1 MFEYLRKV
9 LSPER
14 DEQVSQEIETSSTKS
29 TSKKYQVATAAL
41 LVEVAKADGNF
52 SEDERKRIIDLMK
65 NDFDLDDECVNELLA
80 LSEQKVKDSVS
91 IYEFSS
97 VINESFT
104 QQEKL
109 DLIKNL
115 WRIIYEDGKLDSH
128 EDRLIKIIGSTM
140 NIDHKDIIAA
150 KLFVKQEIGEINE
163 QSSEVWNV
171 NYGINLE
178 GLSTL
183 IFQLTLNHRDY
194 FSTRWFNFGSEPV
207 YNFSFLRN
215 NKFFKIPLHV
225 TFFSNRIIN
234 QPFVK
239 R

>member
-9 LSPER
+9 ISPER
-14 DEQVSQEIETSSTKS
+14 DEQLSQEIGTYSTKS

-65 NDFDLDDECVNELLA
+65 NDFDLDDECVNELIA
-80 LSEQKVKDSVS
+80 ISEQKVKDSVS

-97 VINESFT
+97 VINERFT

-128 EDRLIKIIGSTM
+128 EDRLIKIIGSTL
-140 NIDHKDIIAA
+140 NLEHKDIIAA
-150 KLFVKQEIGEINE
+150 KLFVKQELG
-163 QSSEVWNV
+163 
-171 NYGINLE
+171 
-178 GLSTL
+178 
-183 IFQLTLNHRDY
+183 R
-194 FSTRWFNFGSEPV
+194 
-207 YNFSFLRN
+207 
-215 NKFFKIPLHV
+215 
-225 TFFSNRIIN
+225 
-234 QPFVK
+234 
-239 R
+239 

>member
-14 DEQVSQEIETSSTKS
+14 EEQVSQEIETSSTKS

-41 LVEVAKADGNF
+41 LVEIAKADGDF
-52 SEDERKRIIDLMK
+52 SDDERKRIIDLMK
-65 NDFDLDDECVNELLA
+65 KDFDLDDECVNELLA

-97 VINESFT
+97 VINENFT

-128 EDRLIKIIGSTM
+128 EDRLIKIIGSTL
-140 NIDHKDIIAA
+140 NLEHKSIIAA
-150 KLFVKQEIGEINE
+150 KIFVKQEMG
-163 QSSEVWNV
+163 
-171 NYGINLE
+171 
-178 GLSTL
+178 
-183 IFQLTLNHRDY
+183 
-194 FSTRWFNFGSEPV
+194 
-207 YNFSFLRN
+207 
-215 NKFFKIPLHV
+215 NK
-225 TFFSNRIIN
+225 
-234 QPFVK
+234 
-239 R
+239 